1 MSFPLKLNGWTVA
14 LAALLITGLSFP
26 AVFLHP
32 NTTLFSYGGDGI
44 KNYFTALY
52 YLKYNSGA
60 HFNGMN
66 YPFGEH
72 LSFADA
78 QPGLVIPLKWLS
90 KIVPSISNYFIALLN
105 LSVLAGLVLGSVS
118 IYWLL
123 RKLKASPAFAVA
135 GALLIAFLSPQLFRF
150 ESHYGLS
157 YIFYFPLGWYLFLLA
172 EEKQKWMMALF
183 ASLVIAWTGL
193 LHFYLAAGTCLFLF
207 AYALLS
213 TIARLKKDSKKLL
226 LLRWSIPAGSM
237 ALLQLFIRLSDTVKD
252 RPTRPWGFFSAL
264 ASVKS
269 VFLPN
274 STDFLGKYIFGSEG
288 VAEGNGYIGLAAVL
302 FLLSWFFIIIRRMIV
317 RKWQLI
323 FAPFQQKELLF
334 LLSSIGILLFSMGV
348 PFVWGPESWVDKLGF
363 IKQFRGLGRFAWIFY
378 YTITVFTVLYFSRQA
393 EQFKNSKTK
402 FAFTAVLLLFTA
414 IWTTEC
420 IGRIKTMREL
430 DEKAAFN
437 YQQFTNGNF
446 QTFLSAQGVSTSK
459 YQAVLS
465 LPYHH
470 IGSEK
475 FALDQW
481 PSPYYGMK
489 LSLETGVPSL
499 NVMLSRTSL
508 SQSCALMQFTGDT
521 LLQKTLL
528 KELNPDQPLLVITY
542 GGELSPSEQT
552 IINKARLLCSFE
564 TFRFYEVSISAF
576 RTNDNTVKSIFA
588 EREKTL
594 HHYSTYFST
603 DPASHAITKYFDTTH
618 TIVALSLQDH
628 SKQKRCYLLDSILYG
643 YKKDDTI
650 NISLWIKIEPLKDA
664 LPVVLYKELNYGRE
678 LEYTDIAARFSR
690 NVYEDKILMSKDFVL
705 KGKNSRILLWLDQG
719 VIFSNL
725 LIRRKNEQVYIPVK
739 EGGFYMNNLPVGIN
753 Q

>member
-26 AVFLHP
+26 VIFLHP
-32 NTTLFSYGGDGI
+32 NTSLFSYGGDGI
-44 KNYFTALY
+44 KNYFTSLY

-78 QPGLVIPLKWLS
+78 QPGLVIPFKWIS
-90 KIVPSISNYFIALLN
+90 SIFPSISNYFIAMLN

-123 RKLKASPAFAVA
+123 RKLKASPAFAVT
-135 GALLIAFLSPQLFRF
+135 GALLITFLSPQLFRF

-157 YIFYFPLGWYLFLLA
+157 YVFYFPLGWYLFLVA

-213 TIARLKKDSKKLL
+213 SITRLKKDSNKLL

-237 ALLQLFIRLSDTVKD
+237 VLLQLFIRLTDTVID

-264 ASVKS
+264 ATVKS

-274 STDFLGKYIFGSEG
+274 STDFLGKYIYGSEG
-288 VAEGNGYIGLAAVL
+288 VAEGNGYIGLAAGLFVL
-302 FLLSWFFIIIRRMIV
+302 YWFFIIIGKMIT
-317 RKWQLI
+317 RKWQTI
-323 FAPFQQKELLF
+323 FAPFHQKELLF

-363 IKQFRGLGRFAWIFY
+363 IRQFRGLGRFAWIFY
-378 YTITVFTVLYFSRQA
+378 YTITVFTILYFSRQA
-393 EQFKNSKTK
+393 EQVKNSRTK

-420 IGRIKTMREL
+420 IGRMKTMREL
-430 DEKAAFN
+430 DEKTAFN
-437 YQQFTNGNF
+437 YQQFTSNNF
-446 QTFLSAQGVSTSK
+446 QTFLSAQGINTSK

-489 LSLETGVPSL
+489 LSLETGVPSM

-521 LLQKTLL
+521 LLHKTLL
-528 KELNPDQPLLVITY
+528 EKLNPDQPLLIITY
-542 GGELSPSEQT
+542 GGDLSLSEQI
-552 IINKARLLCSFE
+552 IINKARLLGSFE
-564 TFRFYEVSISAF
+564 TFRFYEVSIHAF
-576 RTNDNTVKSIFA
+576 RVNDTDVKNRFA
-588 EREKTL
+588 AKEKKL
-594 HHYSTYFST
+594 HLKYSCYST
-603 DPASHAITKYFDTTH
+603 DPASHPITIYFDTTH
-618 TIVALSLQDH
+618 TLSDISLQDH
-628 SKQKRCYLLDSILYG
+628 GKQKRCYLLGSILYG
-643 YKKDDTI
+643 YEKGDTI

-690 NVYEDKILMSKDFVL
+690 NVFEGKILMSKDFVL
-705 KGKNSRILLWLDQG
+705 KGTNSRIRLWLDQG
-719 VIFSNL
+719 AIFSNL
-725 LIRRKNEQVYIPVK
+725 LIRKKDEQVYIPVK
-739 EGGFYMNNLPVGIN
+739 EGGFYMNNLPVGMKE
-753 Q
+753 